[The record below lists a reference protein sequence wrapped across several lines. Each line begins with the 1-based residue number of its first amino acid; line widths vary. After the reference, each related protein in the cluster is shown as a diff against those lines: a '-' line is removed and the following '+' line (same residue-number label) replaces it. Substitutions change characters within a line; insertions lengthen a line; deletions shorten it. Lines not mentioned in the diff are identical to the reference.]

1 MESAESEPVKLKA
14 ATEILDRAGVRGGV
28 EIDAKIDINERPSE
42 DLIRERLL
50 RLVPQVSK
58 ELLPELEMLT
68 DETEDRNRF
77 EKEDNRQ
84 EDHDGVPVE
93 LPEQSTDK

>member
-1 MESAESEPVKLKA
+1 
-14 ATEILDRAGVRGGV
+14 
-28 EIDAKIDINERPSE
+28 
-42 DLIRERLL
+42 
-50 RLVPQVSK
+50 
-58 ELLPELEMLT
+58 MLT